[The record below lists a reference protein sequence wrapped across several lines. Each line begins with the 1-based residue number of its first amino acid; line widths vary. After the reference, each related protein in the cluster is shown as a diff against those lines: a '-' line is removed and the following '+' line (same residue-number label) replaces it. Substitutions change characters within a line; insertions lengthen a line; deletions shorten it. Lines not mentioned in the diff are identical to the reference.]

1 MENRLMKKELSMEE
15 EKEALVG
22 SEKDQSDSD
31 EVKKVEIHLFRQ
43 GEGPISVFKSE
54 LGGLEQ
60 NRLDV
65 RQILHKHSL
74 KSIFAFN
81 PRSGRAAPIRFNPK
95 TGKSVLPYRNGAVLY
110 IDSEP
115 KESLLKPLS
124 RILIGVALITIMIML
139 VSGDIAISSTPEW
152 VQKLNVSG
160 VNFPPLIVACVVVVF
175 SRMRHRTRRF
185 LKRIGL

>member
-1 MENRLMKKELSMEE
+1 MEE
-15 EKEALVG
+15 EKEALVAK
-22 SEKDQSDSD
+22 SENEQSD

-43 GEGPISVFKSE
+43 GEGPIAVFQSE

-60 NRLDV
+60 NRLNI
-65 RQILHKHSL
+65 RQILQKHSL

-81 PRSGRAAPIRFNPK
+81 PRSGRAAPIRFDPK
-95 TGKSVLPYRNGAVLY
+95 TGNSALPYRNGAVLY

-115 KESLLKPLS
+115 KESFLKPLS

-139 VSGDIAISSTPEW
+139 VTGDIAVNSTPEW

-185 LKRIGL
+185 LKRLGI

>member
-1 MENRLMKKELSMEE
+1 MEE
-15 EKEALVG
+15 ENKPLIEEEQEREINESS
-22 SEKDQSDSD
+22 SEEESA
-31 EVKKVEIHLFRQ
+31 KKVEIHLFRQ
-43 GEGPISVFKSE
+43 GEGPIAVFQSN
-54 LGGLEQ
+54 LSGFEQ
-60 NRLDV
+60 NQLNV

-95 TGKSVLPYRNGAVLY
+95 TGNSVLPYRNGAVLY

-115 KESLLKPLS
+115 KESLLKPVY
-124 RILIGVALITIMIML
+124 RILVGVALIAIMIML
-139 VSGDIAISSTPEW
+139 VSGDIDIGGSEW

-175 SRMRHRTRRF
+175 SRMRHRTRNF
-185 LKRIGL
+185 LKRLGL

>member
-1 MENRLMKKELSMEE
+1 MEE
-15 EKEALVG
+15 EKEALVAKG
-22 SEKDQSDSD
+22 EKHQSDSD
-31 EVKKVEIHLFRQ
+31 EVNQVEIHLFRQ
-43 GEGPISVFKSE
+43 GQGPIAVFKSE
-54 LGGLEQ
+54 LAGCEQ

-65 RQILHKHSL
+65 RRILHQHSL

-95 TGKSVLPYRNGAVLY
+95 TGNSALPYRNGAVLY

-139 VSGDIAISSTPEW
+139 VSGEIAVSTPEW

-185 LKRIGL
+185 LKRLGI